1 MIQKTISGQAGAYSA
16 RMASLLILLL
26 IIAFGSGCA
35 GVSATG
41 LNTSHSKAGIAN
53 PASVNCI
60 NKGGSLSIQK
70 SPDGGEYGICTF
82 KDGQQC
88 EEWAFFR
95 GECPAGKNQDARISA
110 EKLSLAQGKS
120 IGNLHMHTTCSDGK
134 NSYEEIVQQAIHLNF
149 DFISITDHKF
159 GGSPIC
165 DAVIEQCKAE
175 IRLLCIPGMEVTGKV
190 HLLAIGIHTSIDK
203 RLPVKKQVE
212 EIHKQ
217 GGLAIAAHPFRKG
230 NTYKDNELFQS
241 GLDAMECGGILTD
254 WKDEFYTKLQGHDI
268 PCVYNSDA
276 HRAIALMTNWNVCDR
291 EIKSLDDLK
300 VAIRE
305 KKCGR

>member
-1 MIQKTISGQAGAYSA
+1 MIQKIISGGQTGAD
-16 RMASLLILLL
+16 RFRCFILILIVAL
-26 IIAFGSGCA
+26 INGCA
-35 GVSATG
+35 GISAKEIQQP
-41 LNTSHSKAGIAN
+41 TSKTGIAN

-70 SPDGGEYGICTF
+70 GADGGEYGICTF

-95 GECPAGKNQDARISA
+95 GECPAGKKKDAGISA
-110 EKLSLAQGKS
+110 EKPSLAPVKS

-134 NSYEEIVQQAIHLNF
+134 NSYEEMVQQAIHLNF

-159 GGSPIC
+159 GGSPLC

-175 IRLLCIPGMEVTGKV
+175 KRLLCIPGMEVTGKV
-190 HLLAIGIHTSIDK
+190 HLLAIGIHNSIDK

-212 EIHKQ
+212 EVHKQ

-230 NTYKDNELFQS
+230 NTYTDNELFES
-241 GLDAMECGGILTD
+241 GLDAVECKGILTD
-254 WKDEFYTKLQGHDI
+254 WKDEFYTKLQDHDM

-276 HRAIALMTNWNVCDR
+276 HRAVALMTNWTVCDG

-300 VAIRE
+300 VAIKE